1 MKISLCQVN
10 PILGDLSYN
19 KNLILRNYNKAIKK
33 GADIVVF
40 PELVVTGYPPM
51 DLLNSEQFITDN
63 LYVVNEIASYAT
75 IPIIFGFIRL
85 EKNKKYNS
93 AAICGNKKILYT
105 YDKILLPNY
114 DVFDE
119 KRYFHP
125 GLSPGVFTLKIK
137 NKSTKVGVQ
146 ICEDLWGDENIQDIT
161 QAQKGLG
168 AECIINI
175 SASPYSHNKI
185 EKRFKKVLDKA
196 LKNKIPFYYC
206 NLVGSQ
212 DELIFDGTS
221 FFISREGFLINQL
234 PSFKEHNEILDTNT
248 KLKIESNFT
257 SNEENTFNALCLGI
271 KDYFYK
277 TGFKKALV
285 GLSGGIDSAL
295 VATITALALGK
306 ENISGIALPSKYSSK
321 HSLDDAK
328 ALSEN
333 LNINFEVISIEN
345 MIEQFDNLFYEKFKD
360 TKKNI
365 AEENLQARTRGN
377 ILMTLANKFNY
388 LLLTT
393 GNKTELALG
402 YCTLYGDMSG
412 SLSVISD
419 LNKVEVYNLSK
430 WINNTFG
437 NLIPENS
444 ILKKPS
450 AELSENQVDPFDY
463 DIIAPL
469 VDDIISQDFTFNELV
484 EKGYEQSEVIKIY
497 NIIKN
502 NEYKRN
508 QAALGFKVSNKAFGI
523 GRRMPIINRYTEN
536 KL

>member
-1 MKISLCQVN
+1 M
-10 PILGDLSYN
+10 
-19 KNLILRNYNKAIKK
+19 
-33 GADIVVF
+33 
-40 PELVVTGYPPM
+40 
-51 DLLNSEQFITDN
+51 
-63 LYVVNEIASYAT
+63 
-75 IPIIFGFIRL
+75 
-85 EKNKKYNS
+85 
-93 AAICGNKKILYT
+93 
-105 YDKILLPNY
+105 
-114 DVFDE
+114 
-119 KRYFHP
+119 
-125 GLSPGVFTLKIK
+125 
-137 NKSTKVGVQ
+137 
-146 ICEDLWGDENIQDIT
+146 
-161 QAQKGLG
+161 
-168 AECIINI
+168 
-175 SASPYSHNKI
+175 
-185 EKRFKKVLDKA
+185 
-196 LKNKIPFYYC
+196 
-206 NLVGSQ
+206 
-212 DELIFDGTS
+212 
-221 FFISREGFLINQL
+221 
-234 PSFKEHNEILDTNT
+234 
-248 KLKIESNFT
+248 
-257 SNEENTFNALCLGI
+257 
-271 KDYFYK
+271 
-277 TGFKKALV
+277 
-285 GLSGGIDSAL
+285 
-295 VATITALALGK
+295 
-306 ENISGIALPSKYSSK
+306 
-321 HSLDDAK
+321 DDAK

-360 TKKNI
+360 TKKNN

-469 VDDIISQDFTFNELV
+469 VDDIISQEFTFNELV
-484 EKGYEQSEVIKIY
+484 KKGYEQSEVIKIY